1 MKKWGTKLEF
11 SGAIILGCL
20 ALGEIME
27 STYIFLFGG
36 IIGGGVLIS
45 SFYDSW
51 KNRQKKR

>member
-20 ALGEIME
+20 VLGEIME
-27 STYIFLFGG
+27 STYVFLFGG
-36 IIGGGVLIS
+36 IIGGGLLIS

-51 KNRQKKR
+51 KNRQNKK